1 MLRVKALDHVRLI
14 VADLDRS
21 LRFYVE
27 GLGLELLRRRDRTE
41 GGSSAVLRV
50 GKQEIN
56 LFCNPALA
64 AEGAAVLP
72 QRIDHFCLM
81 VDYRTIGD
89 VVTAVRAAG
98 LEIASGPAATRGSG
112 DWGNPSHW
120 AITGVA
126 VDERRNRT
134 LRRGWREGE
143 LRTLPVIRL
152 RRRDQQGRTHI
163 PSGRSATSTDA
174 FPRKVDGFLTRFAIL
189 CARKASSESPRW
201 LHVNSRQ

>member
-1 MLRVKALDHVRLI
+1 MLRVKALDHVGLI

-27 GLGLELLRRRDRTE
+27 GLGLELLRQRDRTE

-64 AEGAAVLP
+64 ADGAAVLP

-89 VVTAVRAAG
+89 VVTAVLAAG
-98 LEIASGPAATRGSG
+98 LEIASGPSERRDGAALFLTDPDGARVELQIQHAPVLAAACLASGVWHRRSDRQDELRRPSLVVNAPAATRG
-112 DWGNPSHW
+112 
-120 AITGVA
+120 
-126 VDERRNRT
+126 
-134 LRRGWREGE
+134 
-143 LRTLPVIRL
+143 
-152 RRRDQQGRTHI
+152 
-163 PSGRSATSTDA
+163 
-174 FPRKVDGFLTRFAIL
+174 
-189 CARKASSESPRW
+189 
-201 LHVNSRQ
+201 